1 MVTAERNQRAYPRA
15 MGDVQFSTP
24 DYSADQ
30 YQPPIDIPARDL
42 LHRILYAQ
50 KKFRDKKQ
58 RWAENLEELKLI
70 DTRHESFVNAPCF
83 VISNDPFQ
91 ASIEIHTKENTK
103 IYVFGKIVRYGKNYN
118 VQASDA

>member
-1 MVTAERNQRAYPRA
+1 MVTVEINQRAYPRA

-50 KKFRDKKQ
+50 KKFREKKQ

-70 DTRHESFVNAPCF
+70 DTR
-83 VISNDPFQ
+83 
-91 ASIEIHTKENTK
+91 
-103 IYVFGKIVRYGKNYN
+103 
-118 VQASDA
+118 